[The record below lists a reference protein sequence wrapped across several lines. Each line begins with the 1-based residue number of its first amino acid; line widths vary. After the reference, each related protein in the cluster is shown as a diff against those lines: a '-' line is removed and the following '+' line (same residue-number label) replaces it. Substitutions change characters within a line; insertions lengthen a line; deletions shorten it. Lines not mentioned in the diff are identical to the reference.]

1 MLAYSYVEGRFYPL
15 YKISLIYPLD
25 TLKRIDD
32 NEYSSFHDEK
42 DDLLKLE
49 KIKWLTENHKRSRMV
64 YFRAVI
70 IGAVSNLLS
79 LFTGE
84 SSSVTYVFA
93 KENNT

>member
-1 MLAYSYVEGRFYPL
+1 MMWDAFY
-15 YKISLIYPLD
+15 ISIL
-25 TLKRIDD
+25 
-32 NEYSSFHDEK
+32 S
-42 DDLLKLE
+42 
-49 KIKWLTENHKRSRMV
+49 ENHKRSRMV